1 MTVKVIFKLQG
12 LLYALQKFDT
22 ALAGGTVHADEHNRR
37 ADVLRFFQR
46 AIAGFDGILQR
57 Q

>member
-1 MTVKVIFKLQG
+1 MTVKIIFKLQG
-12 LLYALQKFDT
+12 LLYALQKFFT
-22 ALAGGTVHADEHNRR
+22 ALAGGTIHADEHNRR

-46 AIAGFDGILQR
+46 AMAGFDGILQW